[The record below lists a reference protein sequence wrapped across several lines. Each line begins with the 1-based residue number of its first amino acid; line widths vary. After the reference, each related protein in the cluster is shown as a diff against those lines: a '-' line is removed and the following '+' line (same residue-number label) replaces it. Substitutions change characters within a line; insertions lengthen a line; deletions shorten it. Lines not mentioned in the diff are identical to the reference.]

1 MENPAREDWG
11 LTPRQALFTPQRR
24 MDGRSATLT
33 IVRTA
38 LAEAIAG
45 ECMSVSFAFL
55 QNIIVTHAHSRRVRK
70 QTLGRMQANRPHTD
84 NRRRPVTVS
93 PGKLGTKVA
102 KIFLQCM
109 CYISLR
115 VSSDVQMF
123 GHYLEELA
131 KKDGYTLKG
140 LQLDILRNEGHNLHK
155 EEVWAWVSQQLES
168 GIVDLFLVGA
178 SLQHSQSSQVPIQGI
193 RGASATSR
201 PKLPPW
207 LFLG

>member
-1 MENPAREDWG
+1 MGNGVEQKLEGTPSNVLDRKEEEKENPAREDWG

-55 QNIIVTHAHSRRVRK
+55 QNIIVTRAHSRRVRK

-123 GHYLEELA
+123 DTTW
-131 KKDGYTLKG
+131 KSWQRKM
-140 LQLDILRNEGHNLHK
+140 
-155 EEVWAWVSQQLES
+155 
-168 GIVDLFLVGA
+168 
-178 SLQHSQSSQVPIQGI
+178 
-193 RGASATSR
+193 AT
-201 PKLPPW
+201 P
-207 LFLG
+207 